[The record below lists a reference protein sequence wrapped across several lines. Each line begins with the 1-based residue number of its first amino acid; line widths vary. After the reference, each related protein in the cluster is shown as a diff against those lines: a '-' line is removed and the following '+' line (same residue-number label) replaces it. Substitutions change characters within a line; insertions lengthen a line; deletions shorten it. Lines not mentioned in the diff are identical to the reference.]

1 MLLIALLHNV
11 QGAMKTYTTRRQLKT
26 LSHAQLKDMA
36 IAPEAAFNEARKAN
50 SWGFI
55 KDVVSR
61 QLQQKE

>member
-11 QGAMKTYTTRRQLKT
+11 QGAMKIYTTRRQLKT

-50 SWGFI
+50 FWGFI